1 MRALPLLLIASF
13 AISTAVDAAP
23 PRPVPKR
30 WSGTLV
36 VPKTNLVPA
45 AYEVFELEIW
55 NVTTDEQLEPLR
67 LAYREGGQEA
77 LRQAMFALEQKSWV
91 RIGKGVAST
100 VGVVRV
106 IDKPDGGRIVRLF
119 SDHPLRLLDKS
130 DPVGTTAHPFAF
142 VELEV
147 DEYGVGEGKMIAAA
161 ALDVVDG
168 DLVIQSAGLEGITIR
183 DVAADLSSR

>member
-13 AISTAVDAAP
+13 AISTAADAVP
-23 PRPVPKR
+23 PRPIPKR
-30 WSGTLV
+30 WSGTLN

-45 AYEVFELEIW
+45 AYEAFEVQIW
-55 NVTTDEQLEPLR
+55 SATSDEQLQPL
-67 LAYREGGQEA
+67 LAAYREGGQEA

-100 VGVVRV
+100 IGVVRV

-130 DPVGTTAHPFAF
+130 DELGKPAHPFAF

-147 DEYGVGEGKMIAAA
+147 DRYGVGEGKMIAAA
-161 ALDVVDG
+161 SLEVVDG
-168 DLVIQSAGLEGITIR
+168 DLVIQSAGAEGFRLT
-183 DVAADLSSR
+183 DVAADLSTN